1 MKEVTIMKRSVNSAG
16 VSRRNF
22 LGLAGISVAA
32 VALTGTLSACGS
44 KGAATGDGGAA
55 ASKTVKLPTYKE
67 FGGVKAELPGNAE
80 GLEAGFL
87 NMPKPV
93 ASTKAK
99 PLTGPVSVLSE
110 TFEVMSPA
118 MKDNSFW
125 QNLNEALGGEF
136 NMQIVE
142 DIGDGYPAKFATIL
156 AGGDLQDLMWI
167 PPNQGI
173 PNVGP
178 MLEAKFQDLTA
189 HLSGDAVLDYPNLAA
204 LKPDSWRT
212 AVVNGKIWGAP
223 IPSTPFGQVMVGSAN
238 TWDKV
243 GGLNAKNADEF
254 LDKAKELTNP
264 AKKQYA
270 LEPAYINILHMITEW
285 LGAPNGWAVNE
296 DRTLTHLYETEQY
309 LAGVDYA
316 AKLFAAGCFYPDVNV
331 TNTKSLIL
339 NGTLGAVVASGPRDI
354 GGYRNIDATQDMQI
368 LVPFGFADGIKPT
381 YDMGYGTV
389 GYTAF
394 KKADDARIKEQ
405 LELINWLS
413 APFGTTE
420 YLQKNYGSEGKDFT
434 FDADGNPILTESGLK
449 NAPGVVSALRIMSS
463 AESVNFNPGFPQ
475 DTKYIYET
483 EKKLL
488 EFAWRNPT
496 NGTYSDTNAKVGPKV
511 TKIVRDK
518 TVDVITGRAKSAEL
532 AEAIKRWRSE
542 GGDKMRA
549 EYEADLNPEAKVF
562 TLQAVPK

>member
-1 MKEVTIMKRSVNSAG
+1 MNRSTSAVG

-32 VALTGTLSACGS
+32 VALTGTLSSCSSSA
-44 KGAATGDGGAA
+44 KDGGAA
-55 ASKTVKLPTYKE
+55 ASAHVKLPTYKE
-67 FGGVKAELPGNAE
+67 FAGVTADLPGNAQ

-87 NMPKPV
+87 KMPKPI
-93 ASTKAK
+93 ASTTAK

-110 TFEVMSPA
+110 TFEVMAPA
-118 MKDNSFW
+118 MPDNPFW
-125 QNLNEALGGEF
+125 QRLNTALGGTF
-136 NMQIVE
+136 NMQITE

-156 AGGDLQDLMWI
+156 ASDTLPDLMWI

-173 PNVGP
+173 PNVGA
-178 MLEAKFQDLTA
+178 MLEAKFQDLTPY
-189 HLSGDAVLDYPNLAA
+189 LSGDAVLDYPNLAA

-223 IPSTPFGQVMVGSAN
+223 IPSTPFGQVMVGSKN

-243 GGLNAKNADEF
+243 GGLNAKDANEF
-254 LDKAKELTNP
+254 MDKVKELSNP

-285 LGAPNGWAVNE
+285 LGAPNSWAVNK
-296 DRTLTHLYETEQY
+296 DRTLTHLYETDQY
-309 LAGVDYA
+309 LAGIEYA
-316 AKLFAAGCFYPDVNV
+316 AKLFAAGAFYPDVNV

-339 NGTLGAVVASGPRDI
+339 NGTLGAVVTAGPRDI
-354 GGYRNIDATQDMQI
+354 GGYRAMDANQQMEI
-368 LVPFGFADGIKPT
+368 LVPFSFDGKIKPT

-394 KKADDARIKEQ
+394 KKTDEKRIKEQ
-405 LELINWLS
+405 LALVNWLS

-420 YLQKNYGSEGKDFT
+420 YLQKNYGTEGKDFD
-434 FDADGNPILTESGLK
+434 FDKDGNPILNADGLK
-449 NAPGVVSALRIMSS
+449 NLPGVVSALNIMTSP
-463 AESVNFNPGFPQ
+463 ESVNFNPGFPD
-475 DTKYIYET
+475 DTKYVYET

-496 NGTYSDTNAKVGPKV
+496 NGTYSDTNAKVGPKI

-518 TVDVITGRAKSAEL
+518 TIDIITGRAKISDFADVL
-532 AEAIKRWRSE
+532 KRWQNE
-542 GGDKMRA
+542 GGNKIRD
-549 EYEADLNPEAKVF
+549 EYHADLNPEAPVF
-562 TLQAVPK
+562 TLQAVSK